1 MKETH
6 TRVLFILLVGIS
18 MLAQCGSLTQGYG
31 WDGDSAGY
39 IMQAQSI
46 TQGALDAFVDANRIT
61 IEQSSIPLGPI
72 AYPWG
77 FPMLLA
83 PLYALFGLNPL
94 ALKTVGVLSYLL
106 FLLVLWRA
114 FRRTHSAPWFLCLV
128 SLFAL
133 NPTLLGYSNHITSDL
148 PFLLF
153 STLCVVLIR
162 EVVVEDRRIVSRLLD
177 LVLIGAGIACASLIR
192 TNGILLL
199 ITLGVSQLVLLFQK
213 RAKRRQPS
221 SAGEGHGGSANES
234 GFPRPVSIK
243 TVALQAVPYVVFF
256 TVAAWNYI
264 LPDGGM
270 SHVSQLGSISA
281 GTIVYHLRYYLVL
294 PAAFL
299 AGVPYH
305 LNLLLYGLSIPLAIA
320 GAVRRYRSD
329 YPAMIYVVL
338 TLLLYV
344 FWPSVQGIRFLFPIL
359 PFYFSL
365 VFSGLEALCDCAPA
379 VDKRLWKALCYLPV
393 VAVILRFGSHAGSTV
408 YRNIN
413 DGEVMDGPFAA
424 TSQELFSFIADHT
437 ESDSTIIFFKP
448 RVMRLMTGRQ
458 SISVDAVEQ
467 ILRGDY
473 LCIYLRANAY
483 NQLTESEVECLLA
496 QGIIHSIYANSDFAL
511 YRLMKGT
518 EELRPLPSSLGFSL
532 ASSLA
537 VKGAL
542 ANQLTHSCACL
553 RLQPSALSC
562 SSSSV
567 FRRSLTV
574 LKSASCWASERS

>member
-365 VFSGLEALCDCAPA
+365 VFSGLEALCDRAPA

-518 EELRPLPSSLGFSL
+518 EELRPLPSSLRFPL

-542 ANQLTHSCACL
+542 ANQLTHLCACL